1 MLREKGKRTLIILS
15 LAIVINAI
23 LSCIFKMSLI
33 RFSFL
38 TIVIAFAYLIVFLYG
53 LGCDRS
59 LLSWQ
64 DSFARYKKVMIVKR
78 RVLFAFIGSFL
89 FVMAFESE
97 PYNAYFFLNVFAF
110 NFLLLFLL
118 CLLNVDLSI
127 DMTDSN

>member
-1 MLREKGKRTLIILS
+1 MLREKGKRALIILS

-53 LGCDRS
+53 LGCDRP

-89 FVMAFESE
+89 FVMAFGSE
-97 PYNAYFFLNVFAF
+97 PYNVYFFLNVFAF
-110 NFLLLFLL
+110 NFLMLFLL